1 MRNVNVQNHLKEL
14 RGEQT
19 QQQFA
24 FDLGIVRETVSK
36 YENGRSKVP
45 SDISRI
51 IVDKYDNP
59 RFAMTIQHEYTGTG
73 PMWLD
78 GKNVDLHRCSV
89 KEKTIEEIEEAL
101 EAIHSINLTTPL
113 HAIKHFDI
121 PKLEKVLEEA
131 VEAITALQHFV
142 AVICTESGLSYKAVW
157 DRHYS
162 SLAEAGYI
170 MGV

>member
-1 MRNVNVQNHLKEL
+1 MNVQNFVKQL
-14 RGEQT
+14 RGGET

-24 FDLGIVRETVSK
+24 TDLGVVRETVSK

-45 SDISRI
+45 ADISRE
-51 IVDKYDNP
+51 IVNKYDNP

-73 PMWLD
+73 AQWLD
-78 GKNVDLHRCSV
+78 GENVDLHRCSV
-89 KEKTIEEIEEAL
+89 KEKTVEEIQEAL
-101 EAIHSINLTTPL
+101 EAIHSINLATPL
-113 HAIKHFDI
+113 HAIKQFDI
-121 PKLEKVLEEA
+121 PKLEEALDEA

-162 SLAEAGYI
+162 NLEEAGYI
-170 MGV
+170 ASV